1 MRISFKRLWSDRMK
15 AATVTLLGVMAI
27 LALFLRNHASLH
39 NYYKDTEN
47 YVTVTDA
54 VYHIQY
60 NEKQDKQYL
69 AFEEIPDGFSERDF
83 YLVGECLQIAR
94 REGIDE
100 ALDLG
105 DDITLICA
113 PGYFWDGYT
122 VPVAAIQVD
131 GKWFLEFEEGHAALL
146 DWLKEN

>member
-15 AATVTLLGVMAI
+15 GTIVILLAVMAI
-27 LALFLRNHASLH
+27 PAFFWRNHASLL

-54 VYHIQY
+54 VNHIQY
-60 NEKQDKQYL
+60 NEDQSKLYL
-69 AFEEIPDGFSERDF
+69 AFAEIPDGFSERDF

-122 VPVAAIQVD
+122 VPVAAIQID